1 MRSRVLFPL
10 VVLAAGLGLSMV
22 AFAQEK
28 DRLCAVGYCG
38 GQERTEVIGPGWKTC
53 PHCLTPKEGSKELS
67 YDSLNLPFKPRDIS
81 GVYIS
86 RPDKMGPNSLT
97 VIDTVHDVF
106 GKDQDSTGIRPAY
119 VPDLTPYGKKL
130 FDATRTDFRPPDGTR
145 VTNSKDGMLKCD
157 PLGWPRWFG
166 YNYGIEFIVLPDRVL
181 QFIEWGH
188 AWRTI
193 WTDGRKL
200 PENPPEPRW
209 LGYAVGHWEDDD
221 TFVVESTGYEERS
234 WLSEAGNFSV
244 QPGSKGWG
252 MAGWPHSDEMRIV
265 ERWKRVS
272 YGTLEGQVTVYDP
285 KVYTK
290 PFASPVV
297 KHTFLP
303 DAEIGE
309 YFCVP
314 SDNEALNNRIIFPGN
329 GAPAE
334 NTDPKK

>member
-1 MRSRVLFPL
+1 M
-10 VVLAAGLGLSMV
+10 VLAAALGVS
-22 AFAQEK
+22 AIAHAQDK
-28 DRLCAVGYCG
+28 SQQDKLCAVGYCG
-38 GQERTEVIGPGWKTC
+38 GEERTEIIGPGWKTC
-53 PHCLTPKEGSKELS
+53 PHCMTPKEGKKELS
-67 YDSLNLPFKPRDIS
+67 YDALGVPFNPHDIS

-86 RPDKMGPNSLT
+86 RPDVMSPNVLT
-97 VIDTVHDVF
+97 PIDTVHDTF
-106 GKDQDSTGIRPAY
+106 GKDQDSTGIKPDY

-130 FDATRTDFRPPDGTR
+130 LDETRTDFHTPDGTR
-145 VTNSKDGMLKCD
+145 VTNSKDDMLRCD

-188 AWRTI
+188 TWRTI

-209 LGYAVGHWEDDD
+209 LGYAVGHWEDN
-221 TFVVESTGYEERS
+221 TFVVESNGYEDRS
-234 WLSEAGNFSV
+234 WISEAGNFSV

-252 MAGWPHSDEMRIV
+252 MAGWPHTGDMRVV
-265 ERWKRVS
+265 EHWKRAS

-297 KHTFLP
+297 KHTYLP
-303 DAEIGE
+303 DAEIANISV
-309 YFCVP
+309 FR
-314 SDNEALNNRIIFPGN
+314 RI
-329 GAPAE
+329 
-334 NTDPKK
+334 TKR